1 MENKI
6 LNLDDIDSEYSFIV
20 EGREEDKYFCSC
32 GEQFISSN
40 EEEVLEL
47 SDTLS
52 KKEPLNIFGEKIED
66 SDEFDDI
73 YGDMYKDIKLALDKK
88 VKCPHCEKNFSDP
101 DVRRK
106 LIPIGAYFISG
117 YDFKETDTDL
127 IFYYA
132 KACPAT
138 ASREFEG
145 EKEYKVV
152 FDESIKYIRFEKESK
167 KLVFQDFGDTPEVE
181 FDLDEAIKYVDRF
194 FIKETNKVIDF
205 MKLHMY
211 VNRLANFVSDT
222 KNSEIVSEFLESIRS
237 APTEIGMPYMKKL
250 LAIFYGIIKYSNL
263 STVALTKGSQFL
275 YDLMLECDIPSSKE
289 MEESGATS
297 PVGIFNFLVT
307 KYINK
312 LNEEVNEDNKDVHD
326 FAFKS
331 KQRIDYENAVN
342 KEEEKLNYKVSDYE
356 SEVGYKIN
364 LNKNYKGGKVVKVD
378 GKYQVMDA
386 VDDGTISKFIY
397 NHIENFSQY
406 KQIIKY
412 FKFYDKKGV
421 ISLLQR
427 HNLDL
432 LTHAID
438 TFYFRD
444 KMEPKELDRVLCIID
459 DFIENRFF
467 HKDYKNVRE
476 FSFVEYDD
484 ARMMMEIMQF
494 DPKKH
499 FNKIKTYE
507 DLVAY
512 HDNLVTFYKV
522 KSEEEKTGAIK
533 EFVSK
538 FRFLESKG
546 ENDYEGPLEIHLL
559 DSPGLIIKEG
569 IDMRH
574 SASQYAPNVAQG
586 NYLMATVYNR
596 DPKKPSGELERF
608 TIGFKYYSRDGLE
621 FDQVK
626 GFANEQGSN
635 RFKNLMMEYLT
646 DKDVSFR
653 PIKDLKLSEEL
664 EDGEE
669 L

>member
-6 LNLDDIDSEYSFIV
+6 LNLDGIDSEYSFII
-20 EGREEDKYFCSC
+20 EGEEEDKYFCSC
-32 GEQFISSN
+32 GEQFASSN

-47 SDTLS
+47 SETLNGKQS
-52 KKEPLNIFGEKIED
+52 LNTFDED
-66 SDEFDDI
+66 EEDEI
-73 YGDMYKDIKLALDKK
+73 YGGIYKDIKLALEKK
-88 VKCPHCEKNFSDP
+88 VKCPHCEKNYSDP

-106 LIPIGAYFISG
+106 LIPIGTYFISG
-117 YDFKETDTDL
+117 YDFQETDTDL

-132 KACPAT
+132 KACPGT
-138 ASREFEG
+138 ASREVDG
-145 EKEYKVV
+145 VKEYKVV

-167 KLVFQDFGDTPEVE
+167 KLTFQDFGDTPEIE

-194 FIKETNKVIDF
+194 FVKETDKVIDF

-211 VNRLANFVSDT
+211 INRLANFVSDT
-222 KNSEIVSEFLESIRS
+222 KNSKIVSEFLESIRS
-237 APTEIGMPYMKKL
+237 APTEVGIPYMKKL
-250 LAIFYGIIKYSNL
+250 LSIFYGIIKYSNL

-297 PVGIFNFLVT
+297 PVNIFNFLVT

-331 KQRIDYENAVN
+331 KQRIEYENEKN
-342 KEEEKLNYKVSDYE
+342 KEEEDLKFTVEDIESGVDDANYLIRQNKDYK
-356 SEVGYKIN
+356 S
-364 LNKNYKGGKVVKVD
+364 GKVVKVD

-427 HNLDL
+427 HDLDL

-444 KMEPKELDRVLCIID
+444 KMEPKELDRVLYIID
-459 DFIENRFF
+459 DFIENRFMF
-467 HKDYKNVRE
+467 KSYVNVRE

-484 ARMMMEIMQF
+484 ARMMMEIMKF

-546 ENDYEGPLEIHLL
+546 ENDYEGPLEMVLL

-586 NYLMATVYNR
+586 NYLMATVYDR
-596 DPKKPSGELERF
+596 DPNRPKSELERF
-608 TIGFKYYSRDGLE
+608 TVGFKYYSRDGLE

-664 EDGEE
+664 EDGED